1 MPTAMTTG
9 NSLDALNILSTVTLT
24 RWNTSYRVDASAGNI
39 VVTLPSAVAR
49 GGQAIEFVRVDSTAN
64 TVSIVGAGAQTING
78 LASQPL
84 TGQWNGLTV
93 RSNGSNS
100 VIVDREVSASTSQK
114 INVTQAAHAFTVDNW
129 LHFNGTAWVKA
140 QADADLNCFA
150 TAGVVS
156 SVTDANNFV
165 LTTSGVFDTTGL
177 TVGPQYLSDATA
189 GASTAVEPVTSGSIS
204 KPLGLAISTTRM
216 IVNVGR
222 GVEVP

>member
-1 MPTAMTTG
+1 MPTAVTTG
-9 NSLDALNILSTVTLT
+9 NSLDALNITSTVALT

-49 GGQAIEFVRVDSTAN
+49 GGQAIEFVRVDASAN
-64 TVSIVGAGAQTING
+64 TVTIAGAGAQTISG
-78 LASQPL
+78 LASQLL

-100 VIVDREVSASTSQK
+100 VIVDRSVSAPATLS
-114 INVTQAAHAFTVDNW
+114 VTQAAHAFVVGNW
-129 LHFNGTAWVKA
+129 LHYNGTVWVKA
-140 QADADLNCFA
+140 LADADVNCFA

-165 LTTSGVFDTTGL
+165 LMTSGVFDTTGL
-177 TVGPQYLSDATA
+177 VVGPQYLSDATA

-216 IVNVGR
+216 ILQIGR
-222 GVEVP
+222 GTQI